1 MSKDE
6 ARPLSRSGVQCA
18 HRERAHILAMRRLH
32 ACPGAVDTVERARLA
47 ARARR
52 AAVAGLDDRLRAS
65 RRAALNAHHDTLRA
79 AQEKA
84 QRGDQEFIE
93 RSRAAARA
101 WRESARARRAEVPG
115 GVRGEYE
122 RRVHLL
128 LTGTTPPRRSRVRA
142 AADVAA
148 ANSGPIGTHG
158 LHSGEDEVH
167 RTSADART
175 ASPLP
180 PHSAD

>member
-1 MSKDE
+1 MC
-6 ARPLSRSGVQCA
+6 RLCTTA
-18 HRERAHILAMRRLH
+18 HRERVHLLAMRRLH
-32 ACPGAVDTVERARLA
+32 ACPGAVETVERARLA

-84 QRGDQEFIE
+84 QRGDQEIIE

-115 GVRGEYE
+115 GIP
-122 RRVHLL
+122 H
-128 LTGTTPPRRSRVRA
+128 TGGTLATGPA
-142 AADVAA
+142 AA
-148 ANSGPIGTHG
+148 HG
-158 LHSGEDEVH
+158 GY
-167 RTSADART
+167 TSAVLART
-175 ASPLP
+175 RSCCSGRCQQRPYWYYGYTVGGRRAPS
-180 PHSAD
+180 